1 MRKPERVLAAV
12 AGAPVDSP
20 PFSVWYHFGLQHL
33 PGRALAE
40 AELAFYRYFDLDFL
54 KVMHD
59 YPFPLPDDMTEVSRP
74 EEWRRL
80 TPLPGNH
87 PALREQLA
95 ALEAIGQGLRGEA
108 LFIDTVF
115 SPWTTAR
122 RLRGQEGL
130 LSDMRRHPEDLCH
143 GLTAIAETCA
153 AYVRETA
160 ARGIAGIFLSVG
172 GASYEFMGEE
182 EYARFGRPF
191 DLTVLQAARDLP
203 FNVLHLHGVKLM
215 FNACL
220 DYPVQAFNWS
230 HWHTQPTLAAARQLT
245 GKCLLGGVDE
255 VSTSTVRPRAIRDQ
269 VAQAVREAGGRGLIL
284 GPGCAVPSDTPP
296 FNLHAIREAARAVR
310 V

>member
-1 MRKPERVLAAV
+1 MRKPERVLAAI
-12 AGAPVDSP
+12 AAAPVDYP
-20 PFSVWYHFGLQHL
+20 PFSAWYHFGLQHL

-40 AELAFYRYFDLDFL
+40 AELAFYRHYDPDFL

-59 YPFPLPDDMTEVSRP
+59 YPFPLPDGMTEVTRP
-74 EEWRRL
+74 EEWGRL
-80 TPLPGNH
+80 TPLPGDH
-87 PALREQLA
+87 PAFREQLS
-95 ALEAIGQGLRGEA
+95 ALDAIGQGLKGEA

-115 SPWTTAR
+115 SPWSTAR

-130 LSDMRRHPEDLCH
+130 LSDMRRHAEDVLQ
-143 GLTAIAETCA
+143 GLAAIAESSA
-153 AYVRETA
+153 AYVRAAA

-191 DLTVLQAARDLP
+191 DLAVLQAAIGLP

-230 HWHTQPTLAAARQLT
+230 HQHTQPTLAAARLLT
-245 GKCLLGGVDE
+245 AKCLLGGVDE
-255 VSTSTVRPRAIRDQ
+255 MSTSTVRPRAIQAQ
-269 VAQAVREAGGRGLIL
+269 VSQAIREAGLRGLIL

-296 FNLHAIREAARAVR
+296 FNLLAVREAARAAR
-310 V
+310 L

>member
-1 MRKPERVLAAV
+1 MRKSERVLAAL
-12 AGAPVDSP
+12 ASAPVDHP

-40 AELAFYRYFDLDFL
+40 AELAFYRHYDPDFV

-80 TPLPGNH
+80 APLPGDH
-87 PALREQLA
+87 PAFREQLT
-95 ALEAIGQGLRGEA
+95 ALEAIREGLRGEA
-108 LFIDTVF
+108 LFIETVF

-122 RLRGQEGL
+122 RLRGQDGL
-130 LSDMRRHPEDLCH
+130 LSDMRRHPEDLLQ
-143 GLTAIAETCA
+143 GLAAIAETCA
-153 AYVRETA
+153 AYVRAAA

-172 GASYEFMGEE
+172 GASYEFMGDE
-182 EYARFGRPF
+182 EYARFGRPL

-230 HWHTQPTLAAARQLT
+230 HRHTQPTLAAARQLT
-245 GKCLLGGVDE
+245 RKCLLGAVDE
-255 VSTSTVRPRAIRDQ
+255 MSTSTVRPAAIRAQ
-269 VAQAVREAGGRGLIL
+269 VAQAIREAGPRGLIV

-296 FNLHAIREAARAVR
+296 FNLHAIREAGRAARA
-310 V
+310 